1 MSKFFRIFVVMIYP
15 FSILDTRTKDW
26 KDRKSWW
33 ITNFSIQSELGR
45 EQTVSKSTFW
55 ESETNVSIFD
65 PVLCEM
71 MYSWFCPPNGKIL
84 DPFAGGSVR
93 GIVAEELGFVYEGID
108 LSETQ
113 IEANRLQSSKPTW
126 MVGDSDHVLDT
137 IPNDDYDFLFT
148 CPPYH
153 DLEKY
158 SEDKDDLSN
167 MDYDSFLQKYKSILS
182 KSFSKL
188 KDNRF
193 FGIVVSEIRDASTTR
208 NYKIGK
214 YKGFVSDTIK
224 LAEECGFHFYNDMIL
239 YNSQHQASR
248 TYKTYFDRNRKIPSV
263 HQNVLVFVKGNPD
276 IATIEIE
283 GGEPICRVD
292 GKEYLSF
299 RHAAIDIDPSEL
311 VGSEVE
317 RRCKS
322 TKSKYKDW
330 QIIGQETKPL
340 IKYEVDGVPFENPK
354 QIVNKFGIDLTESMV
369 RNYIDSNNPQY
380 RHWKRVDG
388 KWDISYQQMEKLQ
401 SKPIRF
407 SLTTISCNG
416 VEFIS
421 VKDASDYFG
430 LSNERIRQK
439 LNSGKFPEYFYLFG

>member
-1 MSKFFRIFVVMIYP
+1 MSKIFRIFVVMIYP

-93 GIVAEELGFVYEGID
+93 GIVAEELGFIYEGID
-108 LSETQ
+108 LSDTQ

-126 MVGDSDHVLDT
+126 MVGDSDYVLDT
-137 IPNDDYDFLFT
+137 ILNNNYDFLFT

-158 SEDKDDLSN
+158 SENKDDLSN
-167 MDYDSFLQKYKSILS
+167 MDYGSFLQKYKSILS

-224 LAEECGFHFYNDMIL
+224 IVEECGFHFYNDMVL

-283 GGEPICRVD
+283 GGEPMCRVD
-292 GKEYLSF
+292 GEEYLSF
-299 RHAAIDIDPSEL
+299 RHAAINIDPIEL

-340 IKYEVDGVPFENPK
+340 IKYEIDGVPFENPK
-354 QIVNKFGIDLTESMV
+354 QIIEKLKGDLTESMV
-369 RNYIDSNNPQY
+369 RNYAESTNPQF
-380 RHWKRVDG
+380 RHWKKLEG
-388 KWDISYQQMEKLQ
+388 TEWDISYSEMEKLHQ
-401 SKPIRF
+401 NPIRF
-407 SLTTISCNG
+407 TLPTISCNG
-416 VEFIS
+416 VGFPSI
-421 VKDASDYFG
+421 KDAGEYFG
-430 LSNERIRQK
+430 LSDERIRQK
-439 LNSGKFPEYFYLFG
+439 INSDRFPEYFYLF